1 MSALGQFYKPYL
13 SDDEY
18 ESDSDTSVENDGYT
32 TESSL
37 CSVPGRA
44 PPVETAVPAPITAKD
59 DVPIVGTKFETV
71 ESRNTSLF
79 TINSR
84 DRDSRVYPLPTYFT
98 LRLPR
103 ILKNIK
109 QVNVAQ
115 INLLNSFFN
124 FATDKGNTFMYVL
137 ESGRTRVENG
147 TDVSNSIRV
156 QIRNGTYTATDL
168 VAEITAAMN
177 RTPIFANISLT
188 AFINGFSTTGT
199 YTLLFNTPGEVV
211 FNSLTQAYETR
222 KTINDIVARYFQVVQ
237 TVGTVEYTVNQCTV
251 AYYYPVMKEM
261 IIEQPDPLPFSV
273 VGQSI
278 PTGFTSWYEYIV
290 FAFQGLDDPYITPI
304 ALDPGNQTIFQNYHD
319 QNTFMNFLV
328 NKYTAT
334 YDSRQGRL
342 RITAPSLNDSIAT
355 DLTNFYN
362 SNLGSLVVQNGFT
375 SIAAFSNSY
384 SNVQNSN
391 VALLEFYNYI
401 QLQFAKYFAVNFG
414 TYTSQ
419 FYTNINNVIE
429 LNNPYDQYGWY
440 LTINSFSS
448 SNRFFSNA
456 PPTQVSSLWSNITVD
471 YANPD
476 FVSTLQV
483 PEFTSGMLMFSN
495 AGEQTFGY
503 TDVNFRLD
511 PTTYR
516 RVTFNTRCRQ
526 NISLMTLP
534 RYLNDRTAATDMYFN
549 LNSTSASLLY
559 NYFSPNEFYIKTD
572 ISGNS
577 RFFMYTVEQNMFNSA
592 AYMRAFDEWLNYMTP
607 QFLAGVRIQ
616 ETDPIFIQHPP
627 INDIVLTS
635 FQPFLSFQVN
645 PDKYPVAP
653 NAHFNITF
661 YVETQDGS
669 PFAVPILI
677 TYYKDRALFMS
688 DALLDLNNQLGSE
701 NPRHYFK
708 QQLYSGTNSAQ
719 MTVDVNNN
727 QAVYFHVN
735 LPDNVTLPSNIPL
748 RVFCVLTDTY
758 GVYTS
763 CNISDQYGLPFSN
776 LPPLVDQFT
785 PASTKYEKQTNSI
798 YDNAIFQ
805 LGYDISNV
813 SNNLLDY
820 IIQSGNTYFD
830 PQNIGDY
837 LSVNSTGLRYLF
849 LQGTNGAAAPDPSI
863 SSPQTWSLYFGAGS
877 SNQLRD
883 TYNTTNNIYLS
894 SLMTPNPLPVGMTNE
909 HLLVNWFEPGLT
921 TWSSLLVREL
931 FWNPAPSTTVYQQV
945 STGSVFQPCINP
957 SALAADMAQASNG
970 NDSNGIA
977 GIGFF
982 LPTASIVKLDN
993 MLVKFAYTQPSAL
1006 GTSNY
1011 SRTQTNLATTAQT
1024 GSEYR
1029 NQTTYINTSNPITD
1043 WDDWYLYNRRN
1054 IKLGIYR
1061 AADIYNRSTSLIE
1074 LSSAFVSMTL
1084 QKVTQVNNYT
1094 EQGGTQRTREPDW
1107 GTYYCYAYDSNS
1119 NTIWDV
1125 ANVGYNTFQSAS
1137 SFWRSTVV
1145 GADISPTYVAGE
1157 NVYSNYFQTFS
1168 GISNYSY
1175 LPRGYGISP
1184 SVVSNMTTPIA
1195 NTLSTSYVAVPFYYD
1210 AASSNYKVGAFWGL
1224 SFTQYPCV
1232 APAPLIGEAPYYGP
1246 PGVFGYTAASTFTL
1260 YNNYQSPFTT
1270 APYFWNTKFTFEVL
1284 DQTYNPA
1291 TDLTLFG
1298 GYAGI
1303 SGEYQDTQLFFYSN
1317 AVLNKDLSDISTI
1330 RDITSYWSWGTESA
1344 SNYAAYDDQDG
1355 YNFLSYIYNV
1365 PVRPSTCGACPA
1377 DYAVHVRGYDPIAAF
1392 NTGIRF
1398 IGKNFTDF
1406 GAPSFDDM
1414 INEISSI
1421 QGYTYISDSYGNTL
1435 VQAPALYSTIN
1446 GSNTAILQ
1454 SSLVSHA
1461 YADALVNF
1469 DAQFHSNFLF
1479 GAKPGYSGLLIS
1491 SLNFSTAINQYI
1503 NVNSS
1508 ITGTLILYT
1517 TILSTVTGNL
1527 NMYVQD
1533 RYSNILPPSFNNR
1546 NNITAPLPFQFLFL
1560 SKTPEPYK
1568 SLPDEWGLGWNL
1580 GFPKIDTAP
1589 RTTILSDTFI
1599 RIVDDYIY
1607 LVINPELN
1615 MNMMAVSGKEDL
1627 SETRESKGQDQKYFL
1642 KIILNNFGGFC
1653 RAAVSL
1659 PKDFNP
1665 VLGKYETLT
1674 CQLVNKFGIQLSN
1687 SDCDY
1692 DFVLQ
1697 ATEINQGPRDTASL
1711 VLPQSANLSNIVTA
1725 QGGKKS
1731 KA

>member
-1 MSALGQFYKPYL
+1 MSASGQFYKPYL

-18 ESDSDTSVENDGYT
+18 ESDTDTSVENDGYT

-37 CSVPGRA
+37 CSIPGRA
-44 PPVETAVPAPITAKD
+44 PPVETAVPAPINAKD
-59 DVPIVGTKFETV
+59 DVPIVGTKFETT

-84 DRDSRVYPLPTYFT
+84 DRDTRVYPLPTYFT

-109 QVNVAQ
+109 QINVAQ

-124 FATDKGNTFMYVL
+124 FSGEKGNTFMYVL

-156 QIRNGTYTATDL
+156 QIRDGTYTATDL
-168 VAEITAAMN
+168 VAELTAAMN

-188 AFINGFSTTGT
+188 GFINGFSTTGN

-261 IIEQPDPLPFSV
+261 IIAQSDPLPFSV
-273 VGQSI
+273 LGQ
-278 PTGFTSWYEYIV
+278 PVPPGFTSWYEYIV
-290 FAFQGLDDPYITPI
+290 FAFQGLNDPYITPI
-304 ALDPGNQTIFQNYHD
+304 ALDSGNQAIFQAYHD
-319 QNTFMNFLV
+319 ANTFTNFLV

-342 RITAPSLNDSIAT
+342 RITAPSLNDSIAA

-375 SIAAFSNSY
+375 SIAAFNAAY

-419 FYTNINNVIE
+419 FYTNIDNLIN
-429 LNNPYDQYGWY
+429 LNDPYDQYGWY
-440 LTINSFSS
+440 LTINSFAS

-456 PPTQVSSLWSNITVD
+456 PPVQVSSLWSNIIVD
-471 YANPD
+471 YSNPN

-483 PEFTSGMLMFSN
+483 PEFSNGMLTFSN

-516 RVTFNTRCRQ
+516 RVAFNTRCRQ
-526 NISLMTLP
+526 NISIMTLP
-534 RYLNDRTAATDMYFN
+534 RYLNDRTPATDMYFN
-549 LNSTSASLLY
+549 LNSTNTALLF

-577 RFFMYTVEQNMFNSA
+577 KFYMYTVEQNMFNSA

-607 QFLAGVRIQ
+607 QFIAGVRVQ
-616 ETDPIFIQHPP
+616 VTDPLFTQNPP

-635 FQPFLSFQVN
+635 FRPYLFFQVN

-688 DALLDLNNQLGSE
+688 DAQLDLDGIPNSE

-727 QAVYFHVN
+727 QSVYFHVN
-735 LPDNVTLPSNIPL
+735 LPDNIILPSNIPL

-763 CNISDQYGLPFSN
+763 CNITDQYGLPFSN
-776 LPPLVDQFT
+776 LPPVVDQFT
-785 PASTKYEKQTNSI
+785 PASAQFDKPTKSI
-798 YDNAIFQ
+798 YDTNIFQ
-805 LGYDISNV
+805 LGYDINNV

-820 IIQSGNTYFD
+820 IIQSGNTYYD
-830 PQNIGDY
+830 PQNITDY

-849 LQGTNGAAAPDPSI
+849 LQNTNGASAPDPSI
-863 SSPQTWSLYFGAGS
+863 SSPQTWSLYFGVGS
-877 SNQLRD
+877 SNQIRD
-883 TYNTTNNIYLS
+883 SYNTANTVYLS
-894 SLMTPNPLPVGMTNE
+894 SLMIPQPLNAGMTNE
-909 HLLVNWFEPGLT
+909 NLLVNWFEPGTT
-921 TWSSLLVREL
+921 TWSSLLVRET
-931 FWNPAPSTTVYQQV
+931 FWNPLPSTTVYQQV
-945 STGSVFQPCINP
+945 STTAVFQPCINA
-957 SALAADMAQASNG
+957 SGLAADMAQASNG
-970 NDSNGIA
+970 NDTNGIA

-982 LPTASIVKLDN
+982 LPTASIVKLDI
-993 MLVKFAYTQPSAL
+993 MLIKFAYTQPSAF

-1011 SRTQTNLATTAQT
+1011 SRSETNLATTAPI
-1024 GSEYR
+1024 GSLYR
-1029 NQTTYINTSNPITD
+1029 NQTTYINTSNSFNE

-1061 AADIYNRSTSLIE
+1061 AAEIYNRSTSLIE
-1074 LSSAFVSMTL
+1074 LSSALVSMTL

-1094 EQGGTQRTREPDW
+1094 EQGGTQRTHEPDW

-1119 NTIWDV
+1119 NVIWDV

-1137 SFWRSTVV
+1137 SFWRSTNV
-1145 GADISPTYVAGE
+1145 GADTSPTFIAGE
-1157 NVYSNYFQTFS
+1157 NVYPNYFQTFS
-1168 GISNYSY
+1168 EISNYSY
-1175 LPRGYGISP
+1175 IPRGYGISP
-1184 SVVSNMTTPIA
+1184 SVVSSMITPIP
-1195 NTLSTSYVAVPFYYD
+1195 NTFSTSYVAVPFYYD
-1210 AASSNYKVGAFWGL
+1210 AAQSSFKVGAFWGL
-1224 SFTQYPCV
+1224 SFTQYPCLPSK
-1232 APAPLIGEAPYYGP
+1232 ALIGEAPYYGP
-1246 PGVFGYTAASTFTL
+1246 AGVFGYTATSTFTM
-1260 YNNYQSPFTT
+1260 YNNYQTS
-1270 APYFWNTKFTFEVL
+1270 AYESPYFWNTKISFERL
-1284 DQTYNPA
+1284 DQVYDPA

-1298 GYAGI
+1298 GFVGI
-1303 SGEYQDTQLFFYSN
+1303 SGEYQDTQLFLYSN
-1317 AVLNKDLSDISTI
+1317 AYKNKDFGDISTI
-1330 RDITSYWSWGTESA
+1330 RDITSYWIWGNESA
-1344 SNYAAYDDQDG
+1344 SNYVDYDDQDG
-1355 YNFLSYIYNV
+1355 YNFLSYINNV
-1365 PVRPSTCGACPA
+1365 PVRTSTCASCTA
-1377 DYAVHVRGYDPIAAF
+1377 DYAVHVRGYDPIASF

-1398 IGKNFTDF
+1398 IGKNYTDF
-1406 GAPSFDDM
+1406 GTPSFADM

-1435 VQAPALYSTIN
+1435 VQDPALYSTIYN
-1446 GSNTAILQ
+1446 SNTAILQ
-1454 SSLVSHA
+1454 SSFVSHA
-1461 YADALVNF
+1461 YADALAKF
-1469 DAQFHSNFLF
+1469 DVQFSTTFVF
-1479 GAKPGYSGLLIS
+1479 GSKLGYSGLTVNSI
-1491 SLNFSTAINQYI
+1491 NFSTAMVQYI
-1503 NVNSS
+1503 NNTSTVN
-1508 ITGTLILYT
+1508 GTLILYT

-1527 NMYVQD
+1527 NTYVND
-1533 RYSNILPPSFNNR
+1533 RYSNILPPSFINR

-1560 SKTPEPYK
+1560 SETPEPYK

-1599 RIVDDYIY
+1599 RIVDDYVY

-1627 SETRESKGQDQKYFL
+1627 SETRESRGQDQKYFL

-1674 CQLVNKFGIQLSN
+1674 CQLVNKFGVQLSN
-1687 SDCDY
+1687 RDCDY

-1697 ATEINQGPRDTASL
+1697 ATEINQGPKDTASL
-1711 VLPQSANLSNIVTA
+1711 VLPQSLALSNIVIA

-1731 KA
+1731 QA